1 MGAGLYYGVTNGAAQ
16 TTLNQGGTLSSSA
29 TTVTVTTSAPG
40 GHQIAINDVIQ
51 IEDELM
57 LVTNVS
63 SNNLTVIR
71 GFDGTGTGATNSDG
85 TSNVNTLG
93 STAAKSHVD
102 GSVVRLATGNANS
115 TDDFS
120 GGVMLHLVV

>member
-1 MGAGLYYGVTNGAAQ
+1 
-16 TTLNQGGTLSSSA
+16 
-29 TTVTVTTSAPG
+29 
-40 GHQIAINDVIQ
+40 
-51 IEDELM
+51 M

-120 GGVMLHLVV
+120 GWGDAASGGLTTTTRYGCGLTITLVKTCFSILVMIKFIIGIEQTI